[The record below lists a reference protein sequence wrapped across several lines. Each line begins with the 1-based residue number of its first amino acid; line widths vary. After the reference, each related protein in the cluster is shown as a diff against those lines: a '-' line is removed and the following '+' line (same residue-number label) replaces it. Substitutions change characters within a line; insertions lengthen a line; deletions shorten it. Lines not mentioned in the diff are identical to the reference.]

1 MIETK
6 EVNVVV
12 RCRQLAPGKI
22 EIRVARDSLI
32 EHFDSLKQFLV
43 DLRVGDTSKERFAAD
58 VKSVGAQIPGRAF
71 LDGGL
76 LLRGDRGL
84 QLRGN
89 SLHDI
94 TLYSKN
100 VVKIAV
106 VADIPQSG
114 SSASIG

>member
-12 RCRQLAPGKI
+12 RCRQLTPGEV
-22 EIRVARDSLI
+22 EIRVAPDSLI

-43 DLRVGDTSKERFAAD
+43 DLRVGDTCNECFAAD
-58 VKSVGAQIPGRAF
+58 VKGVGDKIPGRAF

-76 LLRGDRGL
+76 LLWGDRGL

-89 SLHDI
+89 ALHDI
-94 TLYSKN
+94 TLHSKN
-100 VVKIAV
+100 VARISL
-106 VADIPQSG
+106 VADVPQLD
-114 SSASIG
+114 SSSSIG